1 MLPCIESSEIC
12 PRVINWFSKPCNESE
27 MKINTSVFEVI
38 KLLAIGQGALG
49 EGISE
54 KFNVKYMKT
63 QYIYLPIYR

>member
-1 MLPCIESSEIC
+1 
-12 PRVINWFSKPCNESE
+12 
-27 MKINTSVFEVI
+27 MKINLSVFEVI

-63 QYIYLPIYR
+63 QYIYLPIYRWLTA